1 MRQGSRAGR
10 STEAWE
16 RLILCLVLSSSDQS
30 ESSSLGLALGGSEGT
45 LLNAVDSVA
54 SFREPLNPA

>member
-10 STEAWE
+10 GTEAWE
-16 RLILCLVLSSSDQS
+16 LLILCLVLSSSDQS
-30 ESSSLGLALGGSEGT
+30 ESLALGGSEGT

>member
-1 MRQGSRAGR
+1 MRQGSRAGCGI
-10 STEAWE
+10 EAWE
-16 RLILCLVLSSSDQS
+16 LLILCLVLSSSDQS

>member
-10 STEAWE
+10 GTEAWE
-16 RLILCLVLSSSDQS
+16 LLILCLVLSSSDQS

-54 SFREPLNPA
+54 SFREPLTPA